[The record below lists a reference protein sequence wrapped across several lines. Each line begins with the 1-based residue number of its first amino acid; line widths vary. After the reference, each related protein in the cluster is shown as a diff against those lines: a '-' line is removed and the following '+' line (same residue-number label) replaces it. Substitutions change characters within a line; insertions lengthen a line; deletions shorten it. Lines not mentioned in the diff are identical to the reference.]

1 MKILEINTEKTWRG
15 GERQTYYN
23 MQGMQQ
29 LGLDLELL
37 CRKRFAL
44 SEKASDLK
52 IPVHQVKGA
61 FEAIL
66 FLMKRGHRYD
76 IIHTQTAKA
85 QFYAVLTKWIHRRPV
100 VYTRRVDFVPKG
112 RLTLLKYR
120 LTDQVIAISE
130 AIRIILN
137 DFKVKNI
144 AIISD
149 AVAPKILHKK
159 RVEQILQKNKWTGK
173 KIIATT
179 AAFVQHK
186 DPLTMVRAINE
197 LYKLRQDFIFL
208 HFGTGPLA
216 PQVFHEI
223 NILKLSDCYRI
234 MGFIDDVEDFFS
246 VFDVFTMS
254 SEEEGLGSSVLDA
267 FIYRVPVATTN
278 AGGLKEIV
286 NERGLLSPV
295 HDPLQLAKNID
306 RLLDNDALRNDFT
319 EKAYT
324 YVIQNHSVEKIAND
338 YKELFE
344 GLHSVSTKVSV

>member
-23 MQGMQQ
+23 IQGMRQ
-29 LGLDLELL
+29 LGLELELL
-37 CRKRFAL
+37 CRKRFPL
-44 SEKASDLK
+44 SEKATELK
-52 IPVHQVKGA
+52 IPVHQVKGV
-61 FEAIL
+61 FDAIL
-66 FLMKRGHRYD
+66 FLTKHARRFD

-112 RLTLLKYR
+112 RFTLLKYR
-120 LTDQVIAISE
+120 LTDKVVAISE
-130 AIRIILN
+130 AIKIILN
-137 DFKVKNI
+137 DFSVKNI
-144 AIISD
+144 TIISD
-149 AVAPKILHKK
+149 AVAPKTLHKK
-159 RVEQILQKNKWTGK
+159 RIDQIVQSNQWTGK

-186 DPLTMVRAINE
+186 DPLTMVRAIAE

-216 PQVFHEI
+216 TQVFHEI
-223 NILKLSDCYRI
+223 NILKLPDCYKI

-267 FIYRVPVATTN
+267 FIYKVPVATTN

-295 HDPLQLAKNID
+295 HDPSQLAKNIN
-306 RLLDNDALRNDFT
+306 RLLNDAALATNFK
-319 EKAYT
+319 EKAYQ
-324 YVIQNHSVEKIAND
+324 YVIKNHSVEKIAND
-338 YKELFE
+338 YKALFDTMIKIA
-344 GLHSVSTKVSV
+344 G

>member
-23 MQGMQQ
+23 IQGMQQ
-29 LGLDLELL
+29 LGLTLELL
-37 CRKRFAL
+37 CRKRYPL
-44 SEKASDLK
+44 SEKASELK
-52 IPVHQVKGA
+52 IPIHQVKGA
-61 FEAIL
+61 LGAIL
-66 FLMKRGHRYD
+66 FLIKRARRYD

-85 QFYAVLTKWIHRRPV
+85 QFYAVITKWIHHRPV

-112 RLTLLKYR
+112 KRTLLKYR
-120 LTDQVIAISE
+120 FTDKVVAISA
-130 AIRIILN
+130 AIKIILN
-137 DFKVKNI
+137 EFGVKNI
-144 AIISD
+144 TVISD
-149 AVAPKILHKK
+149 AVAPKTLHKK
-159 RVEQILQKNKWTGK
+159 RIEQIIQNNHWAGK

-186 DPLTMVRAINE
+186 DPLTMVRTIAE
-197 LYKLRQDFIFL
+197 LYKIRQDFIFL
-208 HFGTGPLA
+208 HFGAGVLA

-223 NILKLSDCYRI
+223 NILKLADCYRI

-286 NERGLLSPV
+286 KERGLLSPV
-295 HDPLQLAKNID
+295 HDPVQLAKNID
-306 RLLDNDALRNDFT
+306 LLLNDAALRSDFT
-319 EKAYT
+319 EKAKT
-324 YVIQNHSVEKIAND
+324 YVLQNHSVEKIAKD

-344 GLHSVSTKVSV
+344 SLL

>member
-23 MQGMQQ
+23 ILGMQQ
-29 LGLDLELL
+29 QGLELELL
-37 CRKRFAL
+37 CRKRFPL
-44 SEKASDLK
+44 SEKAGELK

-61 FEAIL
+61 FDAIL
-66 FLMKRGHRYD
+66 FLVKRGHRYD

-112 RLTLLKYR
+112 RFTLLKYR
-120 LTDQVIAISE
+120 LTDKVIAISE
-130 AIRIILN
+130 AIKIILT

-149 AVAPKILHKK
+149 AVAPKTLHKK
-159 RVEQILQKNKWTGK
+159 RVDQIVQSNHWTGK

-186 DPLTMVRAINE
+186 DPLTMVRTIGE
-197 LYKLRQDFIFL
+197 LYKIRQDFIFL

-223 NILKLSDCYRI
+223 NELKISDCYRI
-234 MGFIDDVEDFFS
+234 MGFIDNVEDFFS

-267 FIYRVPVATTN
+267 FIYKVPVATTN
-278 AGGLKEIV
+278 AGGLKEIMK
-286 NERGLLSPV
+286 ERGLLSPV
-295 HDPLQLAKNID
+295 HDPVQLAKNID
-306 RLLDNDALRNDFT
+306 HLLNDPGLGKDFT

-324 YVIQNHSVEKIAND
+324 YVMQNHSVEKIAKD

-344 GLHSVSTKVSV
+344 SLQ

>member
-23 MQGMQQ
+23 IQGMQQ
-29 LGLDLELL
+29 LGLELELL
-37 CRKRFAL
+37 CRKRFPL

-61 FEAIL
+61 VDAIL
-66 FLMKRGHRYD
+66 FLIKNARRFD

-112 RLTLLKYR
+112 RFTLLKYR
-120 LTDQVIAISE
+120 LTDKIVAISE
-130 AIRIILN
+130 AIKIILT
-137 DFKVKNI
+137 DFKVKKI
-144 AIISD
+144 TIISD
-149 AVAPKILHKK
+149 AVASKTLHKK
-159 RVEQILQKNKWTGK
+159 RIVQLVENNQWTGK

-186 DPLTMVRAINE
+186 DPLTMVRTIDE
-197 LYKLRQDFIFL
+197 LYKSRQDFIFL

-223 NILKLSDCYRI
+223 NVRKLSGCYKI

-267 FIYRVPVATTN
+267 FIYKVPVATTD

-286 NERGLLSPV
+286 KDRGLLSPV
-295 HDPLQLAKNID
+295 HDPSQLAKNID
-306 RLLDNDALRNDFT
+306 RLLNDAELGADFT
-319 EKAYT
+319 EKAYQ
-324 YVIQNHSVEKIAND
+324 YVIQHHSVEKIAND
-338 YKELFE
+338 YKALFTDMLE
-344 GLHSVSTKVSV
+344 SKA

>member
-23 MQGMQQ
+23 ILGMQQ
-29 LGLDLELL
+29 QGLELELL
-37 CRKRFAL
+37 CRKRFPL
-44 SEKASDLK
+44 SEKAAELR
-52 IPVHQVKGA
+52 IPVHPVKGA
-61 FEAIL
+61 FDAIL
-66 FLMKRGHRYD
+66 FLMKRGHCYD

-85 QFYAVLTKWIHRRPV
+85 QFYAVLTKWMHRRPV

-112 RLTLLKYR
+112 RFTLLKYR
-120 LTDQVIAISE
+120 LTDKVVAISE
-130 AIRIILN
+130 AIKIILT
-137 DFKVKNI
+137 DFKVRNI
-144 AIISD
+144 TIISD

-159 RVEQILQKNKWTGK
+159 RVDQIVQSNQWTGK

-186 DPLTMVRAINE
+186 DPLTMVRTIAE
-197 LYKLRQDFIFL
+197 LYKIRQDFIFL

-223 NILKLSDCYRI
+223 NELKISGCYRI
-234 MGFIDDVEDFFS
+234 MGFIDDVENFFS

-267 FIYRVPVATTN
+267 FIYKVPVATTD

-286 NERGLLSPV
+286 KERGLLSAV
-295 HDPLQLAKNID
+295 HDPVQLARNIN
-306 RLLDNDALRNDFT
+306 RLLDDPGLGKDFT
-319 EKAYT
+319 EKAYA
-324 YVIQNHSVEKIAND
+324 YVVENHSVEKIATD

-344 GLHSVSTKVSV
+344 SFG

>member
-23 MQGMQQ
+23 IQGMLQ
-29 LGLDLELL
+29 LGLELELL
-37 CRKRFAL
+37 CRKRFPL
-44 SEKASDLK
+44 SEKANDFE
-52 IPVHQVKGA
+52 IPVHQIKGA
-61 FEAIL
+61 FSAIL
-66 FLMKRGHRYD
+66 FLIRRGRRYD
-76 IIHTQTAKA
+76 LIHTQTAKA
-85 QFYAVLTKWIHRRPV
+85 QFYAVLTKCIHRRPV

-112 RLTLLKYR
+112 KFTLLKYR
-120 LTDQVIAISE
+120 LTDKVVAISD
-130 AIRIILN
+130 AIKIILT
-137 DFKVKNI
+137 DFHIKNI

-149 AVAPKILHKK
+149 AVAPKTLRKK
-159 RVEQILQKNKWTGK
+159 RVEQIVQNNHWAGK

-186 DPLTMVRAINE
+186 DPLTMVAAIGE
-197 LYKLRQDFIFL
+197 LNKIRQDFIFL

-216 PQVFHEI
+216 PLVFQEI
-223 NILKLSDCYRI
+223 NKLGLADCYRI
-234 MGFIDDVEDFFS
+234 MGFTDDVEDFFS

-295 HDPLQLAKNID
+295 HDPLQLAKNINC
-306 RLLDNDALRNDFT
+306 LLNDTELGKSFT

-324 YVIQNHSVEKIAND
+324 YVLQHHSVEKIAKD

-344 GLHSVSTKVSV
+344 AMI

>member
-23 MQGMQQ
+23 ILGMQQ
-29 LGLDLELL
+29 QGLELELL
-37 CRKRFAL
+37 CRKRFPL
-44 SEKASDLK
+44 SKKAGELK

-61 FEAIL
+61 FDAIL
-66 FLMKRGHRYD
+66 FLMKRGRRYD

-85 QFYAVLTKWIHRRPV
+85 QFYAVLTKWIHCRPV

-112 RLTLLKYR
+112 RFTLLKYK
-120 LTDQVIAISE
+120 LTDKVVAISE
-130 AIRIILN
+130 AIKIILT

-149 AVAPKILHKK
+149 AVAPKTLHKK
-159 RVEQILQKNKWTGK
+159 RVDQIVQSNHWTGK

-186 DPLTMVRAINE
+186 DPLTMVRTIGE
-197 LYKLRQDFIFL
+197 LYKIRQDFIFL

-223 NILKLSDCYRI
+223 NELKISDCYRI

-267 FIYRVPVATTN
+267 FIYKVPVATTN

-286 NERGLLSPV
+286 KERGLLSPV
-295 HDPLQLAKNID
+295 HDPVQLAKHID
-306 RLLDNDALRNDFT
+306 HLLNDPALGADFT
-319 EKAYT
+319 EKAYA
-324 YVIQNHSVEKIAND
+324 YVMQNHSVEKIAKD

-344 GLHSVSTKVSV
+344 AMIHKHQIS